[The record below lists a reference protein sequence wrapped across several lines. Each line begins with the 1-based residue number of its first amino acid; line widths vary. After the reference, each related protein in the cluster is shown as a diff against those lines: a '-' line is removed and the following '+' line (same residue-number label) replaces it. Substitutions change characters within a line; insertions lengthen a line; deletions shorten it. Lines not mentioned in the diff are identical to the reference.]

1 MKRAKTRKMKKLL
14 SFLCMLPIIAT
25 AQDSKT
31 FTRDK
36 EFYIRGNT
44 AVVGNNILSKDSEKP
59 FNDLEKINDEFKMRY
74 VDIDDDQSTWSVERR
89 SKGCVCWIVL
99 VWNLSW

>member
-1 MKRAKTRKMKKLL
+1 
-14 SFLCMLPIIAT
+14 MLPIIAT

-74 VDIDDDQSTWSVERR
+74 VDIDDDQSTWSSSSAHIALREGAKVVYA
-89 SKGCVCWIVL
+89 GL
-99 VWNLSW
+99 Y